1 MKIRNGALEHF
12 DSKTQKENEIK
23 KSLEIYL
30 SKKTQELHEIKIKSE
45 NDVKKLNEELERIS
59 NIKEI
64 IENAKQETK
73 SINIQMEELQCGIE
87 EKEKL
92 SKEIVEKTCQIENQ
106 NLDLNVNLSQK
117 IRILSTLKQ
126 ENQQILDSIKTTK
139 ESIDMKILERN
150 SKMKTLEENISQF
163 RDENLKKK
171 KEKENL
177 TKNISQLKVSD
188 IETKRQAKHWRIG
201 N

>member
-1 MKIRNGALEHF
+1 MERWNNLILN
-12 DSKTQKENEIK
+12 SKENEIK
-23 KSLEIYL
+23 KSLEIFF
-30 SKKTQELHEIKIKSE
+30 SKKTQELHEIKNKSE
-45 NDVKKLNEELERIS
+45 IDSKKLSEELERIS

-64 IENAKQETK
+64 MENAKQETN
-73 SINIQMEELQCGIE
+73 SINIQMEELQSEIE

-92 SKEIVEKTCQIENQ
+92 SKEMIEKTLQIENQ

-139 ESIDMKILERN
+139 ENIDLKILERN
-150 SKMKTLEENISQF
+150 SKMKNLEESISQF
-163 RDENLKKK
+163 REENLKKK

-177 TKNISQLKVSD
+177 SKNISQIKV
-188 IETKRQAKHWRIG
+188 RF
-201 N
+201 